1 MNSQNL
7 LVASKTGVVVGI
19 PTLGRP
25 VSLKWASSYKSLH
38 PPINFNMTI
47 CQINGAPVADARNA
61 IAREALKLESRYVFF
76 LGDDVVVPSHAMRQ
90 FIMRMENNPDIGVI
104 GGVYC
109 SKSTPPAPLVF
120 RGNGQGS
127 YWDWKAGEFF
137 EVTGLG
143 MDCTLIRTD
152 LFRQLPEPWFKTI
165 RADDFAD
172 GVNKAD
178 EWTEDLYFLKR
189 VSEETES
196 RIFCDAS
203 IICEHED
210 VFSGKSWT
218 LPSGTLPL
226 RRATVEPGQKKVVDI
241 GCGPI
246 HREIEGVKA
255 LRVDIRAD
263 CNPDYRCDVRE
274 LPFASNSFDIV
285 FSSHVLE
292 HFNRAEWKI
301 VLKEWTRIVS
311 KEGKIVL
318 VLPNIAWAAWM
329 IHEQKTINDDV
340 LNVLYGA
347 QSYKYD
353 FHYNGLTPERVNE
366 ALAEIDFV
374 VTSVETEGYNM
385 VIEARRKEKSDG
397 NTKQNDSDSTNI
409 ASIDSIRSG
418 NNE

>member
-1 MNSQNL
+1 VNPQNL

-25 VSLKWASSYKSLH
+25 VSLKWASTYKSLT
-38 PPINFNMTI
+38 PPINYNMTV

-61 IAREALKLESRYVFF
+61 IAKEALKLESRYVFF
-76 LGDDVVVPSHAMRQ
+76 LGDDVVVPAHTLRQ
-90 FIMRMENNPDIGVI
+90 LIMRMENNPDIGVI

-120 RGNGQGS
+120 RGNGQGT
-127 YWDWKAGEFF
+127 YWDWKVGEFF

-152 LFRQLPEPWFKTI
+152 LFRQLSEPWFKTI

-172 GVNKAD
+172 GINKAD

-189 VSEETES
+189 VTLETS
-196 RIFCDAS
+196 SKIFCDGS

-210 VFSGKSWT
+210 VFSGRSWT
-218 LPSGTLPL
+218 LPVGTLPL
-226 RRATVEPGQKKVVDI
+226 RRPALPVGEKKIVDI

-255 LRVDIRAD
+255 IRVDIRED
-263 CNPDYRCDVRE
+263 CEPDYRCDVRE
-274 LPFASNSFDIV
+274 LPFGNGSFDIV

-292 HFNRAEWKI
+292 HFNRAEWKT
-301 VLKEWTRIVS
+301 VLKEWCRIVS
-311 KEGKIVL
+311 PTGKIVL

-329 IHEQKTINDDV
+329 IHDQKIINDDV

-347 QSYKYD
+347 QSYQYD
-353 FHYNGLTPERVNE
+353 FHYNGLTPERVTE
-366 ALAEIDFV
+366 ALEELSFR
-374 VTSVETEGYNM
+374 VESIVTEGYNM
-385 VIEARRKEKSDG
+385 TITAALVAKEAEKV
-397 NTKQNDSDSTNI
+397 
-409 ASIDSIRSG
+409 
-418 NNE
+418 